1 MRIDVTMTASE
12 VTRELGL
19 RLAQLR
25 IARNLTQ
32 AQLAR
37 KAGVGLSS
45 VIRLERG
52 CESVGLD
59 IFIAVCSALAL
70 TGNFDQL
77 VPPTVLT
84 PLQILEGARLPKRS
98 RKRKVRTIKWGDEQ

>member
-70 TGNFDQL
+70 TGNFDQCEKRVVFDGSL
-77 VPPTVLT
+77 GSV
-84 PLQILEGARLPKRS
+84 EFGAGL
-98 RKRKVRTIKWGDEQ
+98 